1 MQKWIQSFF
10 RAKTIPG
17 YFINKS
23 IKVPCDLSINSK
35 QISLSGKF
43 MNSIINISECDD
55 FCKEVIESSPEKL
68 MISWTFQ
75 DEVMRFLFENPND
88 FKDIAKVL
96 NWSEAYVEEPKI
108 KQEISK
114 LYESSEEI
122 LFYSLG
128 DLSLNHDLIY
138 KNIFLLIVKS
148 SEYLFSLDLMDYGQL
163 ILRIYLTPSFSYMLY
178 PHLRKLDWTQTDSS
192 ETKLF
197 SFKTYE
203 ETADLHHI
211 LDLAIL
217 TISHIQNNNKDLTSE
232 DLNWLNQELSDQE
245 DISQSEIENLDKPN
259 PASPSPSPS
268 SSPIPDIT
276 DSSISTTGL
285 NTFITSKNLLTIY
298 SNSTQSI
305 TSQSNLSFTSTGDFI
320 PSHLLPSSSKLLICN
335 KIEPNSIFTFD
346 FSRNKIVSGHRLP
359 CKHQIK
365 ELSFPGLEESSD
377 FLALSQNSMYRVDPR
392 AVNFIV
398 QDYSYATDPEFTCFA
413 SNFNENL
420 CAGCES
426 GEIKLYSKVGQKA
439 KTRFPGLGN
448 PIKSI
453 KVSEDSQWIL
463 ATTSQA
469 LILLPTVA
477 FGVNGFLASI
487 TKKPR
492 KARKLVLAPNDLKRF
507 AIGKVE
513 FSPARFGKKGKEEDL
528 ILTTTGRFV
537 VVWDFKL
544 AKKGKV
550 DRYKVVERGE
560 EVMKGEFIPGSQS
573 AVVTFNGAV
582 EIVRNF

>member
-10 RAKTIPG
+10 RATTIHG
-17 YFINKS
+17 YFIHKS
-23 IKVPCDLSINSK
+23 VKIPCDLSFNSK
-35 QISLSGKF
+35 QISVSGKF
-43 MNSIINISECDD
+43 MNSIFNISECQD
-55 FCKEVIESSPEKL
+55 FTKEVIESNPVKL

-75 DEVMRFLFENPND
+75 DEVLRFMFENTND

-96 NWSEAYVEEPKI
+96 NWAEAYVEEPKI

-114 LYESSEEI
+114 VYESSEEI
-122 LFYSLG
+122 LYYSLG
-128 DLSLNHDLIY
+128 DLSYNNDLIY

-148 SEYLFSLDLMDYGQL
+148 SEYLFSLDLMDYGQI

-178 PHLRKLDWTQTDSS
+178 PHLKKLDWTQTDNS

-197 SFKTYE
+197 SFKIYE
-203 ETADLHHI
+203 DISDLSKI
-211 LDLAIL
+211 LDLSIL
-217 TISHIQNNNKDLTSE
+217 KLSHMLNNNKDLTSE
-232 DLNWLNQELSDQE
+232 DLNWLKQELSDQE
-245 DISQSEIENLDKPN
+245 DLIQSESETEDNLILPST
-259 PASPSPSPS
+259 SPSS

-285 NTFITSKNLLTIY
+285 ATFIASKNMLTIY

-305 TSQSNLSFTSTGDFI
+305 TSQSSLSFASSSEFV
-320 PSHLLPSSSKLLICN
+320 PNHLLPSSSKLLICN
-335 KIEPNSIFTFD
+335 KTDPNSIFTFD
-346 FSRNKIVSGHRLP
+346 FTRNKIVSGHPLP
-359 CKHQIK
+359 CKHPIK
-365 ELSFPGLEESSD
+365 ELSFPGTEESAD
-377 FLALSQNSMYRVDPR
+377 FLALSQNSLYRLDPR
-392 AVNFIV
+392 TVNFIV
-398 QDYSYATDPEFTCFA
+398 QNYSYTTDPDFTCFA
-413 SNFNENL
+413 STSNENL

-492 KARKLVLAPNDLKRF
+492 KARKLVLAPNDMKKF
-507 AIGKVE
+507 GIGKVE

-550 DRYKVVERGE
+550 DRYKVLEKSQDV
-560 EVMKGEFIPGSQS
+560 VKGEFIPGSQS
-573 AVVTFNGAV
+573 AVVTFNGAI